1 MNNSSF
7 SSNINNN
14 NNDDKKENTNN
25 THDVISENRADE
37 LTLRNGNEVEVLSE
51 DELILRSR
59 RSRIGQSID
68 SISTDILPT
77 TNTVTNSQL
86 NLHIIDF
93 NDLHIGDTIGVGGFG
108 HVFHGKFGD
117 IDVAIKTAKSFA
129 SFCSIQTT
137 TTYDDTS
144 DAVQKTL
151 IDSLLREARLFSNL
165 KHRNIIQL
173 FGVSPSL
180 STKNLYLVMEY
191 AHGGALNYLLRQ
203 RQSGLYPN
211 VFIQYAKQIADGM
224 KYLHEEACEHIIHRD
239 LKCSNILILEHI
251 NDVHDDSDLLQKTLK
266 ITDFGLARKQLQTSS
281 VSTAGTFAWM
291 SPECIRNTEFS
302 TKSDVWSFGV
312 LLWECLTGE
321 VPYKGFDPMQVAFG
335 IATNKYSL
343 PIPSTCPEE
352 FSQLMSNCWKISPH
366 ERPTFTSLFEQINK
380 IIEINYTTNE
390 INHMEP
396 NEEFYQSLQKDW
408 RQEIQDMFNELK
420 EKEQEIRDREQAI
433 HQRLLEQNHQ
443 RLQLE
448 KWEQQLYEREMHIVE
463 LELQLLIAKNNQQR
477 THHHTPKIPHRSG
490 RFFRSILNGNNN
502 ISSSTNTL
510 ISSPTNFRHLISV
523 CHNQP
528 TIDQISSPNIPTISP
543 SSISSSIP
551 SNSINKSSYPQFN
564 RSYSSNST
572 PTTPNMSRL
581 RTLTFNQLVDGC
593 SPITPPDKPPRSI
606 SQTKSSGRKSKSSST
621 IKRKH
626 GKTNVYNGEPKWYL
640 ETLSSI
646 NTNNNNNNDNT
657 AISSTISTPIID
669 RSSRRLGSSSSS
681 LCSTPNDRSLGRAI
695 FDINTML
702 MSIGLGRH
710 LPAQIDASSIRTF
723 QQQQQQQP
731 PVIYSTNE
739 TVKTKD
745 HKKMNSTPIINDT
758 IKQTNEFINID
769 YRSEPFYSPIR
780 PNSLILLSSASSSSS
795 QNSSQKNPIISPT
808 INNQQ
813 IIDDDNEKYY
823 SAQSSKISTPMIH
836 SMDLSTYRENFE
848 DKLILSS
855 IRDIDNDE
863 QKKHQT
869 KVLPT
874 HIENNKNF
882 SILPHILEKD
892 FLR

>member
-1 MNNSSF
+1 MCLTNAINVSSSNMNNSSF
-7 SSNINNN
+7 SSTITANNN
-14 NNDDKKENTNN
+14 NNTNDDKKENINN
-25 THDVISENRADE
+25 THDIISDYTENGTDE
-37 LTLRNGNEVEVLSE
+37 LTLGNGNQSEVLLDDKSN
-51 DELILRSR
+51 LSSR
-59 RSRIGQSID
+59 RSRIGRPIDPISI
-68 SISTDILPT
+68 DILP

-86 NLHIIDF
+86 NLRIIDF
-93 NDLHIGDTIGVGGFG
+93 NDLYIGDTIGVGGFG

-117 IDVAIKTAKSFA
+117 IDVAIKTAKSLA
-129 SFCSIQTT
+129 SFCSVQTT

-191 AHGGALNYLLRQ
+191 AHGGALNHLLRK

-224 KYLHEEACEHIIHRD
+224 RYLHEEACEHIIHRD

-251 NDVHDDSDLLQKTLK
+251 NDVHNDSDLLHKTLK

-352 FSQLMSNCWKISPH
+352 FSQLMTNCWKISPH
-366 ERPTFTSLFEQINK
+366 ERPTFSMLLEQINK
-380 IIEINYTTNE
+380 IIEINYTTNQ

-396 NEEFYQSLQKDW
+396 NEESYQSLQKDW

-443 RLQLE
+443 RLELE

-477 THHHTPKIPHRSG
+477 THHHTPKISNRSG
-490 RFFRSILNGNNN
+490 GFFRSILNGTNN
-502 ISSSTNTL
+502 ISSNSTTL

-528 TIDQISSPNIPTISP
+528 NIDPTLSPNVPTLSP
-543 SSISSSIP
+543 SFSSSISCSMAP
-551 SNSINKSSYPQFN
+551 NSTNKSSNSQFN

-593 SPITPPDKPPRSI
+593 NPTTPPDKPPRSI
-606 SQTKSSGRKSKSSST
+606 SQTKSPGRKSKSSSA
-621 IKRKH
+621 IKRKQ
-626 GKTNVYNGEPKWYL
+626 GKRNVHNGEPKWYL

-646 NTNNNNNNDNT
+646 NTNNNNNNNNNDNT
-657 AISSTISTPIID
+657 TISSTISTPIID
-669 RSSRRLGSSSSS
+669 RSTRRLVSESSDELICGTYGINVVSAINLAGGRRTRGSRGSS
-681 LCSTPNDRSLGRAI
+681 
-695 FDINTML
+695 
-702 MSIGLGRH
+702 
-710 LPAQIDASSIRTF
+710 
-723 QQQQQQQP
+723 
-731 PVIYSTNE
+731 VKYSDSVT
-739 TVKTKD
+739 
-745 HKKMNSTPIINDT
+745 
-758 IKQTNEFINID
+758 
-769 YRSEPFYSPIR
+769 
-780 PNSLILLSSASSSSS
+780 A
-795 QNSSQKNPIISPT
+795 
-808 INNQQ
+808 
-813 IIDDDNEKYY
+813 
-823 SAQSSKISTPMIH
+823 
-836 SMDLSTYRENFE
+836 FE
-848 DKLILSS
+848 
-855 IRDIDNDE
+855 
-863 QKKHQT
+863 
-869 KVLPT
+869 
-874 HIENNKNF
+874 
-882 SILPHILEKD
+882 
-892 FLR
+892 

>member
-7 SSNINNN
+7 SSNNNN
-14 NNDDKKENTNN
+14 NNKYDKKENINN
-25 THDVISENRADE
+25 IHNVIPDDTENGADE
-37 LTLRNGNEVEVLSE
+37 LTLRNSNALEVLSE
-51 DELILRSR
+51 DQSNLSIR
-59 RSRIGQSID
+59 RSRIGRPVD
-68 SISTDILPT
+68 SISTSILP

-86 NLHIIDF
+86 NLRIIDF
-93 NDLHIGDTIGVGGFG
+93 NDLYIGDTIGVGGFG
-108 HVFHGKFGD
+108 HVFHGKFGNV
-117 IDVAIKTAKSFA
+117 DVAIKTAKSFA
-129 SFCSIQTT
+129 SFCSIPITN
-137 TTYDDTS
+137 YDDTS

-151 IDSLLREARLFSNL
+151 IDGLLREARLFSNL

-191 AHGGALNYLLRQ
+191 AHGGALNHLLRK

-224 KYLHEEACEHIIHRD
+224 RYLHEEACEHIIHRD

-251 NDVHDDSDLLQKTLK
+251 NDVHNDSDLLYKTLK
-266 ITDFGLARKQLQTSS
+266 ITDFGLARKQLQSSS

-321 VPYKGFDPMQVAFG
+321 IPYKGFDPMQVAFG

-352 FSQLMSNCWKISPH
+352 FSQLMTNCWKICPPD
-366 ERPTFTSLFEQINK
+366 RPTFSMLLEQINK
-380 IIEINYTTNE
+380 IIEVNYTTNE

-396 NEEFYQSLQKDW
+396 NEESYQSLQKDW

-433 HQRLLEQNHQ
+433 HQRILEQNHQ

-477 THHHTPKIPHRSG
+477 THHHTPKLSNRSG
-490 RFFRSILNGNNN
+490 GFFRSILNGNNN
-502 ISSSTNTL
+502 LSSSTNTL

-528 TIDQISSPNIPTISP
+528 TIDPTLSPNIPILSP
-543 SSISSSIP
+543 SFSSSTSCPMPPNSINNP
-551 SNSINKSSYPQFN
+551 SNSQFN

-581 RTLTFNQLVDGC
+581 RTLTFLLFDNL
-593 SPITPPDKPPRSI
+593 KL
-606 SQTKSSGRKSKSSST
+606 
-621 IKRKH
+621 IKKFFFS
-626 GKTNVYNGEPKWYL
+626 NV
-640 ETLSSI
+640 
-646 NTNNNNNNDNT
+646 
-657 AISSTISTPIID
+657 
-669 RSSRRLGSSSSS
+669 GSSSSS
-681 LCSTPNDRSLGRAI
+681 LCSTPNDRSLARAV
-695 FDINTML
+695 FDINSML
-702 MSIGLGRH
+702 LSVGLGHRI
-710 LPAQIDASSIRTF
+710 PTPIDSSSIRTF
-723 QQQQQQQP
+723 QQQQQP
-731 PVIYSTNE
+731 TVVCSTNE
-739 TVKTKD
+739 TVKTKY
-745 HKKMNSTPIINDT
+745 HKQINSIPLTNDT
-758 IKQTNEFINID
+758 TKQTTELINID
-769 YRSEPFYSPIR
+769 YRSEPFCSPIR
-780 PNSLILLSSASSSSS
+780 PNSLILLSSSSSS
-795 QNSSQKNPIISPT
+795 QNSSQKNPIISTT
-808 INNQQ
+808 IENQQ
-813 IIDDDNEKYY
+813 ITDDDNEKYY

-836 SMDLSTYRENFE
+836 SVDLSSYRENFE

-855 IRDIDNDE
+855 IIDIDNDE
-863 QKKHQT
+863 QKRHHST
-869 KVLPT
+869 KLLPT
-874 HIENNKNF
+874 QIENNKNF
-882 SILPHILEKD
+882 SISPHVLAKD
-892 FLR
+892 FLN

>member
-7 SSNINNN
+7 SSNNNN
-14 NNDDKKENTNN
+14 NNKDDKKENINN
-25 THDVISENRADE
+25 IHNVIPDDTENGADE
-37 LTLRNGNEVEVLSE
+37 LTLRNSNALEVLSE
-51 DELILRSR
+51 DQSNLSIR
-59 RSRIGQSID
+59 RSRIGRPVD
-68 SISTDILPT
+68 SISTSILP

-86 NLHIIDF
+86 NLRIIDF
-93 NDLHIGDTIGVGGFG
+93 NDLYIGDTIGVGGFG
-108 HVFHGKFGD
+108 HVFHGKFGNV
-117 IDVAIKTAKSFA
+117 DVAIKTAKSFA
-129 SFCSIQTT
+129 SFCSIPITN
-137 TTYDDTS
+137 YDDTS

-151 IDSLLREARLFSNL
+151 IDGLLREARLFSNL

-191 AHGGALNYLLRQ
+191 AHGGALNHLLRK

-224 KYLHEEACEHIIHRD
+224 RYLHEEACEHIIHRD

-251 NDVHDDSDLLQKTLK
+251 NDVHNDSDLLYKTLK
-266 ITDFGLARKQLQTSS
+266 ITDFGLARKQLQSSS

-321 VPYKGFDPMQVAFG
+321 IPYKGFDPMQVAFG

-352 FSQLMSNCWKISPH
+352 FSQLMTNCWKICPPD
-366 ERPTFTSLFEQINK
+366 RPTFSMLLEQINK
-380 IIEINYTTNE
+380 IIEVNYTTNE

-396 NEEFYQSLQKDW
+396 NEESYQSLQKDW

-433 HQRLLEQNHQ
+433 HQRILEQNHQ

-477 THHHTPKIPHRSG
+477 THHHTPKLSNRSG
-490 RFFRSILNGNNN
+490 GFFRSILNGNNN
-502 ISSSTNTL
+502 LSSSTNTL

-528 TIDQISSPNIPTISP
+528 TIDPTLSPNIPILSP
-543 SSISSSIP
+543 SFSSSTSCPMPPNSINNP
-551 SNSINKSSYPQFN
+551 SNSQFN

-593 SPITPPDKPPRSI
+593 NPTTPPDKPPRSI
-606 SQTKSSGRKSKSSST
+606 SQTKSSGRKSKSSSA
-621 IKRKH
+621 IKRRH
-626 GKTNVYNGEPKWYL
+626 GKTHVHNGEAKWYL

-646 NTNNNNNNDNT
+646 NTNNNNNNNHDNT
-657 AISSTISTPIID
+657 TVSSTISTPIID
-669 RSSRRLGSSSSS
+669 RSTRRLVLLFDNLKLIKKFFFSNVGSSSSS
-681 LCSTPNDRSLGRAI
+681 LCSTPNDRSLARAV
-695 FDINTML
+695 FDINSML
-702 MSIGLGRH
+702 LSVGLGHRI
-710 LPAQIDASSIRTF
+710 PTPIDSSSIRTF
-723 QQQQQQQP
+723 QQQQQP
-731 PVIYSTNE
+731 TVVCSTNE
-739 TVKTKD
+739 TVKTKY
-745 HKKMNSTPIINDT
+745 HKQINSIPLTNDT
-758 IKQTNEFINID
+758 TKQTTELINID
-769 YRSEPFYSPIR
+769 YRSEPFCSPIR
-780 PNSLILLSSASSSSS
+780 PNSLILLSSSSSS
-795 QNSSQKNPIISPT
+795 QNSSQKNPIIST
-808 INNQQ
+808 RIENQQ
-813 IIDDDNEKYY
+813 ITDDDNEKYY
-823 SAQSSKISTPMIH
+823 SAH
-836 SMDLSTYRENFE
+836 
-848 DKLILSS
+848 
-855 IRDIDNDE
+855 
-863 QKKHQT
+863 
-869 KVLPT
+869 
-874 HIENNKNF
+874 
-882 SILPHILEKD
+882 
-892 FLR
+892 